1 MINVLNAAKYMAS
14 LYQKTFGEAITEM
27 KLHKLLYFAQ
37 REALIA
43 NNSPLFP
50 ETFEGW
56 RFGPVIPSIRYSF
69 AEICSSR
76 APYLDDFSKDILD
89 ETFRRYGG
97 KDPWSLSRLSHGE
110 YSWQKSREGISE
122 YQNSDN
128 DMKLDD
134 IRVDAQRVKERRQM
148 LSGLGI

>member
-1 MINVLNAAKYMAS
+1 MINALNAAKYVAS
-14 LYQKTFGEAITEM
+14 VYQEMFGETITEM

-37 REALIA
+37 REALIIS
-43 NNSPLFP
+43 NSPLFP

-69 AEICSSR
+69 AEICSSD
-76 APYLDDFSKDILD
+76 APCIDDFSKEILN
-89 ETFRRYGG
+89 ETLRRYGG

-128 DMKLDD
+128 VMMLND
-134 IRVDAQRVKERRQM
+134 IRIDAQRVRNRRQM
-148 LSGLGI
+148 LSNLGI